1 MLLAKLRLHHQ
12 QLEPLRLFKRADYI
26 ANVAV
31 VGIILIGMPGLR
43 SSCIGDDLIERRHG
57 LLRKF
62 LVLVHLRWRVLLH
75 FSLNGLY
82 EQSRWL
88 CFLQISLCLP
98 SLR

>member
-31 VGIILIGMPGLR
+31 VGIILIGMPGLC

-62 LVLVHLRWRVLLH
+62 LVLVHLRWRILLH